1 MKGAVE
7 EGIKQKFQDSEGVE
21 VPFHKIRS
29 IMGVVD
35 LRRPAKLEREQKLPT
50 VLKITLKVINAQ
62 SK

>member
-1 MKGAVE
+1 MKGEVE

-21 VPFHKIRS
+21 VPFHKVRS

-35 LRRPAKLEREQKLPT
+35 LRSAKLEREQKLPT